1 MGARGWKVVAAV
13 LALCCGALAYR
24 AFDQGL
30 TRTYADASAEESARH
45 SALLA
50 GVVEYEWSGLTEDQL
65 MTKLRAYA
73 AIQGKGSVVL
83 KCDPETGDVD
93 FDGVRFEFRGG
104 NLVKV
109 I

>member
-1 MGARGWKVVAAV
+1 MGARGWKVVAAM
-13 LALCCGALAYR
+13 LALCCGALAYH

-45 SALLA
+45 SASLA
-50 GVVEYEWSGLTEDQL
+50 GLVEYEWSGLTQWQL

-83 KCDPETGDVD
+83 KRDPETGDVYL
-93 FDGVRFEFRGG
+93 DGVRFEFRDGK
-104 NLVKV
+104 LVKV

>member
-1 MGARGWKVVAAV
+1 MGTRGWKVVAAV

-30 TRTYADASAEESARH
+30 TRTYADASAEESVRH

-50 GVVEYEWSGLTEDQL
+50 GVVEYEWSGLTEEQL
-65 MTKLRAYA
+65 MTKLTAYA
-73 AIQGKGSVVL
+73 AIQGNRSVVL
-83 KCDPETGDVD
+83 KRDPETGDVYL
-93 FDGVRFEFRGG
+93 DGVRFEFRDGK
-104 NLVKV
+104 LVKV